1 MECCTKSTS
10 SLLAIALASS
20 LCGSAFAQ
28 RGEETIVLLPE
39 GVELPDV
46 VTNTIDL
53 PKDENGAYRASE
65 EAIAQSAKGIAIA
78 NAAREDG
85 RTFGEQMATAAK
97 ENREV
102 HTRSQMPDLSDLRPD
117 HVPNNA
123 AVPELPSNPRCRS
136 DLSDRNDRSF
146 RRTCRQTQPPAT
158 NPVRSGRAVALRHN
172 TPVRMWTDQ
181 SGPSSYC
188 SRVRSRR

>member
-10 SLLAIALASS
+10 SLLAVALASS

-53 PKDENGAYRASE
+53 PKDENGEYRASE

-85 RTFGEQMATAAK
+85 RTFGEQMAAAAK

-117 HVPNNA
+117 HVPDNA
-123 AVPELPSNPRCRS
+123 AVPELPEQPTLPERPERPERPELPENVPANP
-136 DLSDRNDRSF
+136 
-146 RRTCRQTQPPAT
+146 A
-158 NPVRSGRAVALRHN
+158 SGH
-172 TPVRMWTDQ
+172 
-181 SGPSSYC
+181 
-188 SRVRSRR
+188 